1 MKKLSIVA
9 LAAAATFITSCDI
22 ERMPYDKYT
31 EDKIMGDKDAAVDV
45 LLNGCY
51 AKLKTASEHLHYCGE
66 FPSDNVCKDKPT
78 TNPFGTYFTYQHT
91 VNNSGLSTVWNSA
104 YNIISQTSSL
114 MTMIKEGET
123 AELNQKLGEAY
134 YMRGM
139 MYFLCVD
146 GKYRRVCRSAGE
158 PEGGAVRAVCQAS
171 CRDAK
176 EAFAA
181 SKLTCG

>member
-1 MKKLSIVA
+1 MKKIAIVA

-31 EDKIMGDKDAAVDV
+31 EDKIMEDKDAAVDV

-66 FPSDNVCKDKPT
+66 FPGDNVCKDKPT

-91 VNNSGLSTVWNSA
+91 VNNGGLSTVWNSA

-114 MTMIKEGET
+114 MN
-123 AELNQKLGEAY
+123 LN
-134 YMRGM
+134 
-139 MYFLCVD
+139 
-146 GKYRRVCRSAGE
+146 SAT
-158 PEGGAVRAVCQAS
+158 VSINRLL
-171 CRDAK
+171 D
-176 EAFAA
+176 
-181 SKLTCG
+181 SKLSLWCLEALFECCISRDKPFHPLTPPSDLRQYAVENRQEI